1 MNESNDKNTEQ
12 PSVLL
17 TDLATYRKSKQ
28 MSVQEIADSIK
39 VNREIVQKIEEQ
51 RFAEIGARTFVKGHL
66 TNYCKYLG
74 LEPKPLLQQLPAEYH
89 SSPNLVIPDA
99 LMPKPM
105 SRVRRH
111 SNSIGRYMV
120 GTFLLATLAT
130 TVWFIWDKWK
140 VPPQAIDINA
150 MGTDIGLTS
159 ADGTNNANQD
169 DAEENQQLIYS
180 SLLPQAATQ
189 NKPTLSKVETSDPT
203 AEANTQDDSLEDE
216 AITPMIVLP
225 TEETEATDG
234 PGMDSETD
242 AAGSENQVQRIELN
256 LPQASWVAIKAA
268 NGSNIEYN
276 MIEAGSYTYE
286 SGDEK
291 LHFRIGNAIGA
302 EIRINNEV
310 IDLTPFLRQ
319 NIADFNW
326 PFETAE
332 G

>member
-1 MNESNDKNTEQ
+1 MNESNDKDTEAQ
-12 PSVLL
+12 SVLL
-17 TDLATYRKSKQ
+17 TELEAYRKSKG

-39 VNREIVQKIEEQ
+39 VNREIVQKIEGQ
-51 RFAEIGARTFVKGHL
+51 KFANIGARTFVKGHL

-74 LEPKPLLQQLPAEYH
+74 LDPKPLLQQLPAEYH

-140 VPPQAIDINA
+140 VQPQAIDINS
-150 MGTDIGLTS
+150 IGVGSGLAAANNTND
-159 ADGTNNANQD
+159 ADERNQT
-169 DAEENQQLIYS
+169 DAEDNQQLIYS
-180 SLLPQAATQ
+180 SLLPQASAQ
-189 NKPTLSKVETSDPT
+189 NKPASSTVDTSEVDT
-203 AEANTQDDSLEDE
+203 SVEDE
-216 AITPMIVLP
+216 TITPMIVLP
-225 TEETEATDG
+225 SSEADNTNTEETDTEADT
-234 PGMDSETD
+234 
-242 AAGSENQVQRIELN
+242 AGSENQVYQIELS
-256 LPQASWVAIKAA
+256 LPQASWVAIKEA
-268 NGSNIEYN
+268 NGGNIEYN
-276 MIEAGSYTYE
+276 MIEAGSYSYE
-286 SGDEK
+286 SGDDK

-302 EIRINNEV
+302 QIRINNEV

-326 PFETAE
+326 PLDSAE